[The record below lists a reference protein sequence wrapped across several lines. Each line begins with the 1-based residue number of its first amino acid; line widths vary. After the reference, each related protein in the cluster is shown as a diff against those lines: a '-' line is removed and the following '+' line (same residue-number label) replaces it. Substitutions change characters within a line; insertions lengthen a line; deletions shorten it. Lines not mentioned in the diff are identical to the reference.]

1 MNHAEM
7 VLIVEDEDKIASVLT
22 DYLGASG
29 LHTHRLSHGGY
40 VLDWVRRNRPLAVL
54 LDRKLPGRDG
64 LEICRDLRA
73 SSNVPIM
80 MITARSE
87 EADRLEGFQVGVD
100 DYICKPFSPREV
112 TARVQAL
119 LRRSR
124 GGTAEVA
131 TAGILLN
138 EETYRVGANGREVQ
152 LTAVEFKMLQVL
164 VRATGRIFSRQEI
177 MDRIYA
183 DFRVVN
189 DRTIDSHIKKLR
201 RKIDQLG
208 LEREPVH
215 SVYGV
220 GYKFDP

>member
-1 MNHAEM
+1 MDSNT
-7 VLIVEDEDKIASVLT
+7 VLIVEDEDKIAGVLA

-29 LHTHRLSHGGY
+29 LATHRLAHGGY
-40 VLDWVRRNRPLAVL
+40 VLDWVKRNRPTAVL
-54 LDRKLPGRDG
+54 LDRMLPGRDG
-64 LEICRDLRA
+64 LEICRDIRA
-73 SSNVPIM
+73 TSNVPIM

-87 EADRLEGFQVGVD
+87 EADRLEGFQVGAD

-124 GGTAEVA
+124 PAGGDG
-131 TAGILLN
+131 AGVGIVLN
-138 EETYRVGANGREVQ
+138 EETYRVGANGLEVQ

-220 GYKFDP
+220 GYKYEP